1 MSLTKHYRLPF
12 ILLCLVLAIM
22 TVPDDLG
29 LHGKQKQSVRE
40 AMKTFDFAGSFL
52 MSTSV
57 TFLILGLGLG
67 GNVLP
72 CTTPLPPQRY
82 NPH

>member
-1 MSLTKHYRLPF
+1 MSLTKHHRLPF
-12 ILLCLVLAIM
+12 ILMCLVLAIM

-29 LHGKQKQSVRE
+29 LHGKQKQPVHE

-72 CTTPLPPQRY
+72 CTPPTPSPNIHP
-82 NPH
+82 N